1 MAAENELP
9 VAKDA
14 SGLDEAGLLEGLTD
28 SSVPGAL
35 TGFDARMV
43 KRAGYWFPVRWRAR
57 TRARIG
63 LGTAQRARARR

>member
-14 SGLDEAGLLEGLTD
+14 SGLDDEAGLLEGLTD

-43 KRAGYWFPVRWRAR
+43 KRAGYWFLCDGVLEPAPGS
-57 TRARIG
+57 A
-63 LGTAQRARARR
+63 